1 MLPSNPKQKMV
12 HGMSE
17 PAKLHVRLN
26 RNTDWIMER
35 LGGNDD
41 LVSRRLR
48 IGQDASREIAMFYM
62 EGLAEEK
69 SIQQFVIEPLMAY
82 GRSLETIGEEGES
95 LLHRIQDSVVSA
107 GHLKELDR
115 LDAAIDA
122 LLNGCVVLLADGSEF
137 GFQISMA
144 GWEQRAVAEP
154 TNQTVIRGPKEAF
167 TENVRVNTALIRR
180 IIKNPDLL
188 LQKRIIGR
196 STKTNVSVMYIRG
209 LADERAVS
217 EVNRRLTAIDT
228 DAILE
233 SGYIEEFIQD
243 EPYTIFPTVQ
253 NTERPD
259 TVAAALLEGRVAIL
273 IDGTPHVLMVPAL
286 FVQFFQAAEDY
297 YQRADISTLL
307 RMLRYFGLF
316 IAALAPALYIAI
328 TTYHQEMIPT
338 QLLISLAA
346 QREGV
351 PFPAFIE
358 ALVMEATYEVLREAG
373 VRMPRAVGQAVSI
386 VGTLVIGQAAV
397 EAGIISASMIIVVS
411 ITAIS
416 SYVIPQFDM
425 SIAVRI
431 TRFLFMG
438 LAAAFGLFGIFVG
451 MIALLLHLSSL
462 RSFGVPYMT
471 PAGPIVLSDL
481 KDVILRVQHP
491 QLTTRPRFF
500 SKRNWVRQRKAPGQT
515 ERKGRS

>member
-1 MLPSNPKQKMV
+1 M
-12 HGMSE
+12 HGLSE
-17 PAKLHVRLN
+17 TSKLHVSLQ
-26 RNTDWIMER
+26 RNIDEIMGR
-35 LGGNDD
+35 LGANDD
-41 LVSRRLR
+41 LISRRFR
-48 IGQDASREIAMFYM
+48 IGRDASREAAIFYID
-62 EGLAEEK
+62 GLAEEK
-69 SIQQFVIEPLMAY
+69 SIYQFIIEPLMAY
-82 GRSLETIGEEGES
+82 GLSENRALAEEASLMG
-95 LLHRIQDSVVSA
+95 RIKDSVLSV

-115 LDAAIDA
+115 FDAAIEA
-122 LLNGCVVLLADGSEF
+122 LMSGCVVFFLDGCDD
-137 GFQISMA
+137 GIQISMA
-144 GWEQRAVAEP
+144 GWEQRAVGEP
-154 TNQTVIRGPKEAF
+154 SNQTVIRGPKEAF
-167 TENVRVNTALIRR
+167 TENIRVNTALIRR
-180 IIKNPDLL
+180 IVKSPNLL
-188 LQKRIIGR
+188 LLNRIVGR
-196 STKTNVSVMYIRG
+196 ATKTNVSVMYIRG
-209 LADERAVS
+209 LADEQAIA
-217 EVNRRLTAIDT
+217 EVKRRLAAIDT

-243 EPYTIFPTVQ
+243 EPYTIFPTIQ

-259 TVAAALLEGRVAIL
+259 TVAAALLEGRIAIL
-273 IDGTPHVLMVPAL
+273 IDGTPHVLIVPAL

-307 RMLRYFGLF
+307 RVLRFFGLF
-316 IAALAPALYIAI
+316 IAALAPALYIAV
-328 TTYHQEMIPT
+328 TTYHQEMLPT

-358 ALVMEATYEVLREAG
+358 ALMMEVTYEVLREAG

-416 SYVIPQFDM
+416 SYVIPEFDM

-438 LAAAFGLFGIFVG
+438 LAAAFGLFGIFIG

-471 PAGPIVLSDL
+471 PAGPLVISDQ
-481 KDVILRVQHP
+481 KDTILRAPHP
-491 QLTTRPRFF
+491 SMKTRPRFF
-500 SKRNWVRQRKAPGQT
+500 GMRNCVRQR
-515 ERKGRS
+515 GRPEQSPRRGKP